1 MVQGR
6 QVKINYKSKQCR
18 HQNRENWVVVEHTH
32 EPLIDVE
39 CFHKVGLLVK
49 SREHTRSRTYNFLL
63 KGLIFCHECGHPLA
77 VVNRPNRSGADVL
90 YFVCRTYQRDT
101 RSGVC
106 TSHCIKEKTVTEA
119 VWAKM
124 QEICADALDLQ
135 ILRPLAEQAVR
146 EAEQAAQPAKERCSL
161 QDRAAD
167 LTAHLDQVYADR
179 LSGLLQE
186 TDFQR
191 FFARLCTER
200 KQIEERIQML
210 EMQEKSPVSLAD
222 RAGDFVQRYLDT
234 LNTNR
239 EFWVSLIE
247 RVELTAEKEVLIRF
261 RISEP

>member
-1 MVQGR
+1 
-6 QVKINYKSKQCR
+6 
-18 HQNRENWVVVEHTH
+18 
-32 EPLIDVE
+32 
-39 CFHKVGLLVK
+39 
-49 SREHTRSRTYNFLL
+49 
-63 KGLIFCHECGHPLA
+63 
-77 VVNRPNRSGADVL
+77 
-90 YFVCRTYQRDT
+90 
-101 RSGVC
+101 
-106 TSHCIKEKTVTEA
+106 
-119 VWAKM
+119 M